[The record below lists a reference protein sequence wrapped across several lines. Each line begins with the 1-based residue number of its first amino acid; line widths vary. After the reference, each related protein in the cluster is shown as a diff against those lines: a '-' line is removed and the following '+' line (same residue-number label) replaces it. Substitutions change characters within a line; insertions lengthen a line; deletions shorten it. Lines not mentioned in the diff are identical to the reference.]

1 MAKRLGMKRITILLL
16 LAFGICWG
24 LLAYQRVPPLERI
37 ERIALD
43 WQTSWMRRE
52 VSGERP
58 ILIAIGERS
67 LALLG
72 QWPWPRSQHARLVER
87 LASARIVAFDILFS
101 EKGQGDLEFAKA
113 IRSHGRVILASHA
126 MRTSWQDLPRLVLP
140 VAELLD
146 ACRDIGLTNVGAD
159 IDGTLRFLWPILA
172 TENGSFQSLPIAVGQ
187 ASCGKAELAA
197 SSDSGGYSMR
207 FCGNQFFADKEN
219 RVWLDLVP
227 GDHDSY
233 EYVDVLAGRVP
244 ESAFQDRVIFVG
256 MTAAG
261 LGDVYALPH
270 RSGSQMVPGVI
281 YNIEAYQALRSGL
294 THMRASPLTEA
305 ALATALAL
313 VGGLLAL
320 LLPPGR
326 SILFALGLVQSLAL
340 GAFMSLHGSL
350 WLGIVGPE
358 LALGGTY
365 MGFLAARSMRM
376 HSLNRVHRF
385 SLRHIHDLLGS
396 SLCKNFDTYLRENWD
411 ALGGRLGMV
420 LLHTCLAEAQLPR
433 QLRSKAT
440 PNAITV
446 FSCGYEGQKH
456 VMLIPLAG
464 GEATGGYCVVGWRK
478 RCEPQISYA
487 IGTTMLSW
495 HWYFTM
501 LEHAERLNENL
512 VGTIRA
518 ICSALDVRDV
528 VSGKHSER
536 VSAGVARFLDRLAMD
551 RQTRMDIHFG
561 ALIHDIG
568 KIGIPDGILNKTSS
582 LSPEEFEA
590 IKQHPLIGCQILASV
605 PLPQT
610 VVRGMLEHHE
620 RYDGKGYPHGLKG
633 EEISLAARIIAVVD
647 VFDALS
653 NDRPYRKAMSKAEAI
668 EVLEGARGTQ
678 LDPELVDIFVSILRG
693 EG

>member
-1 MAKRLGMKRITILLL
+1 MKRISTLLL
-16 LAFGICWG
+16 LVLGMCWG
-24 LLAYQRVPPLERI
+24 LLAYQRLSPLEKV

-43 WQTSWMRRE
+43 WQTSWMRRDA
-52 VSGERP
+52 GEDRP
-58 ILIAIGERS
+58 VLVAIGERS
-67 LALLG
+67 LAQLG
-72 QWPWPRSQHARLVER
+72 RWPWPRSWHARLVER
-87 LASARIVAFDILFS
+87 LASARIVVFDILFS
-101 EKGQGDLEFAKA
+101 EKGQGDPEFAETL
-113 IRSHGRVILASHA
+113 RNHGGVILASHA
-126 MRTSWQDLPRLVLP
+126 IPTAGQGLPQLVPP
-140 VAELLD
+140 VSGLLE

-159 IDGTLRFLWPILA
+159 IDGVLRFLWPIVA
-172 TENGSFQSLPIAVGQ
+172 TENGAFQSLPIAVGQ
-187 ASCGKAELAA
+187 ASCGKAEFTASTAA
-197 SSDSGGYSMR
+197 GGYSMR
-207 FCGNQFFADKEN
+207 MCGNQFFADKEN

-227 GDHDSY
+227 GGHDSY
-233 EYVDVLAGRVP
+233 EYVDVLTGRVP
-244 ESAFQDRVIFVG
+244 EAAFAGRVIFVG

-281 YNIEAYQALRSGL
+281 YNIEAYQALKSGQ
-294 THMRASPLTEA
+294 TIKRASPWAEA
-305 ALATALAL
+305 VLSAVLALA
-313 VGGLLAL
+313 GGLLVM

-326 SILFALGLVQSLAL
+326 SILFALGFCLLLAL
-340 GAFMSLHGSL
+340 GAFVSLQSRI

-358 LALGGTY
+358 LAFGGTY

-385 SLRHIHDLLGS
+385 SLKHIHDLLGS
-396 SLCKNFDTYLRENWD
+396 SLCKDFDTYLRENWEV
-411 ALGGRLGMV
+411 LGGRLGMV
-420 LLHTCLAEAQLPR
+420 LLRTRLPEAELPGQLKP
-433 QLRSKAT
+433 KAN
-440 PNAITV
+440 PGSITV
-446 FSCGYEGQKH
+446 FSCRFEGQKH
-456 VMLIPLAG
+456 IMIIPLAE
-464 GEATGGYCVVGWRK
+464 GEAAGGYCVVGWRK
-478 RCEPQISYA
+478 RYEPQIPYA
-487 IGTTMLSW
+487 IGTTVLSW

-501 LEHAERLNENL
+501 LEHAERLNEYL

-536 VSAGVARFLDRLAMD
+536 VSAGVAKILGRLEMD
-551 RQTRMDIHFG
+551 RQTRMDIHLG

-568 KIGIPDGILNKTSS
+568 KIGIPDSILNKTGS
-582 LSPEEFEA
+582 LSFEEFEA
-590 IKQHPLIGCQILASV
+590 IKQHPLIGGQILASV

-633 EEISLAARIIAVVD
+633 QEISLAARIIAVVD
-647 VFDALS
+647 VYDALS

-693 EG
+693 EE

>member
-1 MAKRLGMKRITILLL
+1 MKRISISFLFVLS
-16 LAFGICWG
+16 ICWG

-43 WQTSWMRRE
+43 WQTSWMRWE

-58 ILIAIGERS
+58 MLIAIGERS
-67 LALLG
+67 LSLLG
-72 QWPWPRSQHARLVER
+72 QWPWPRSRHARLVER

-101 EKGQGDLEFAKA
+101 EKGQGDLEFANA
-113 IRSHGRVILASHA
+113 MRIHGRVILASHA
-126 MRTSWQDLPRLVLP
+126 MRTPAQGLPRLVPP

-172 TENGSFQSLPIAVGQ
+172 TEDGAFQSLPIAVGQ
-187 ASCGKAELAA
+187 VSCGKAELMA
-197 SSDSGGYSMR
+197 SSASGSYSMR
-207 FCGNQFFADKEN
+207 LCGNRFIADKEN

-227 GDHDSY
+227 EDYDSY

-244 ESAFQDRVIFVG
+244 EATFQDRVIFVG

-294 THMRASPLTEA
+294 TLMRASPLTEA
-305 ALATALAL
+305 ALVMVLAL

-326 SILFALGLVQSLAL
+326 SILLALGLVLLLGL
-340 GAFMSLHGSL
+340 GAVVSLHGRL
-350 WLGIVGPE
+350 WLGIVGSE

-365 MGFLAARSMRM
+365 MGLLAARSMRM

-385 SLRHIHDLLGS
+385 SLKHIHDLLGS
-396 SLCKNFDTYLRENWD
+396 SLCKDFDTYLRDNWD

-420 LLHTCLAEAQLPR
+420 LLHTNLPEAELPKQL
-433 QLRSKAT
+433 QSKAS
-440 PNAITV
+440 PNSITV

-456 VMLIPLAG
+456 IMLIPLAD

-478 RCEPQISYA
+478 RCEPQIPYA

-528 VSGKHSER
+528 ISGKHSER
-536 VSAGVARFLDRLAMD
+536 VSAGVGKFLERLQMD

-568 KIGIPDGILNKTSS
+568 KIGIPDNILNKTGS

-590 IKQHPLIGCQILASV
+590 IKQHPLIGSQILASV
-605 PLPQT
+605 PLPQA

-633 EEISLAARIIAVVD
+633 EEISLAARVIAVVD

>member
-1 MAKRLGMKRITILLL
+1 MKQTTILLL
-16 LAFGICWG
+16 FVLSICWS
-24 LLAYQRVPPLERI
+24 LLAYQRVPALERI

-43 WQTSWMRRE
+43 WQTSWMRRD
-52 VSGERP
+52 VSGDRP
-58 ILIAIGERS
+58 VLIAIGERS

-113 IRSHGRVILASHA
+113 MRSHGRVILASHA
-126 MRTSWQDLPRLVLP
+126 MRTSRQDLPRLVPP

-172 TENGSFQSLPIAVGQ
+172 TESGAFQSLPIAVGQ
-187 ASCGKAELAA
+187 VTCGKAELTA
-197 SSDSGGYSMR
+197 SSDAGGYSMR

-227 GDHDSY
+227 GDHDTY

-244 ESAFQDRVIFVG
+244 ESAFQERVIFVG

-294 THMRASPLTEA
+294 TLMRASPLTEA
-305 ALATALAL
+305 ALAMALAL

-320 LLPPGR
+320 LLSPSR
-326 SILFALGLVQSLAL
+326 SILFALGLVLSLAL
-340 GAFMSLHGSL
+340 GAFMSLHGRL

-365 MGFLAARSMRM
+365 MGFLATRSMRM

-396 SLCKNFDTYLRENWD
+396 SLCKGFDTYLRENWE

-420 LLHTCLAEAQLPR
+420 LLHANLPEAELPKQL
-433 QLRSKAT
+433 QSKAS
-440 PNAITV
+440 PNSITV
-446 FSCGYEGQKH
+446 FPCGYEGQKNI
-456 VMLIPLAG
+456 MIIPLTR
-464 GEATGGYCVVGWRK
+464 GEVTGGYCVVGWRK
-478 RCEPQISYA
+478 RCEPQIPYA
-487 IGTTMLSW
+487 IGTTLLSW

-501 LEHAERLNENL
+501 LEHAERLNEYL

-518 ICSALDVRDV
+518 ICNALDVRDV
-528 VSGKHSER
+528 ISGKHSER
-536 VSAGVARFLDRLAMD
+536 VSAGVAKLLERLAMD

-568 KIGIPDGILNKTSS
+568 KIGIPDNILNKTGS

-590 IKQHPLIGCQILASV
+590 IKQHPLIGSQILASV

-620 RYDGKGYPHGLKG
+620 RYDGKGYPYGLKG
-633 EEISLAARIIAVVD
+633 EEISLAGRIIAVVD

-653 NDRPYRKAMSKAEAI
+653 NDRPYRKAMAKAEAI
-668 EVLEGARGTQ
+668 EILEGGRGTQ
-678 LDPELVDIFVSILRG
+678 LDPELVDIFVSILR